1 MHWNKL
7 LTIILHDCP
16 YCYWCIDSSV
26 CIITCMAGNNHNRN
40 TARWNILLV
49 DPLFLSDP
57 RLVALCL
64 LENDGVLQMAREFG
78 GSCQSDD
85 ISTEQLNSTISR
97 VAQLVTSVP
106 DKAQSG
112 TSNSLSSQYPPII
125 LCWIVL
131 ILAYML
137 MCMWYTQHSWK
148 TELLL
153 DKCFHTLE
161 PLERFTV
168 Y

>member
-1 MHWNKL
+1 
-7 LTIILHDCP
+7 
-16 YCYWCIDSSV
+16 
-26 CIITCMAGNNHNRN
+26 MAGNNHMQQKYHTVKYFACLPR
-40 TARWNILLV
+40 
-49 DPLFLSDP
+49 LFLSDP

-112 TSNSLSSQYPPII
+112 TSILFPLSIHPSSY
-125 LCWIVL
+125 
-131 ILAYML
+131 A
-137 MCMWYTQHSWK
+137 
-148 TELLL
+148 E
-153 DKCFHTLE
+153 
-161 PLERFTV
+161 
-168 Y
+168 